1 MKDATKC
8 TQAGYRPKNGES
20 RVPPIVQSTTFLY
33 ETPEEMADIFDLK
46 TTGYFYTRL
55 GNPTSG
61 ALEEKISALDG
72 GVGAVACS
80 SGMGATMMAVLN
92 LCKAGDNFISQKE
105 VYGGTYNLF
114 AHTLRKLGIE
124 CRFYTA
130 ANTKE
135 EIEDMIDDNTKLIF
149 CETIANPSGIVADFD
164 MLRELGEKYGIVI
177 MCDNTLATP
186 VVCKPFDLGANVIVY
201 SSSKYLDGHAVA
213 LGGIIVDGGNFS
225 YKGNKRYADFNNPDV
240 TYHGLVFADVPA
252 AFSTRVR
259 TVCMRDLGAVM
270 APMNAFLT
278 CLGMDTL
285 HLRMRAHSDN
295 ALYVATALREHP
307 MVEWVKYPGLAE
319 DRYNTLVDK
328 YFSDG
333 MASGMIAFGIKGGLE
348 KAIAFQ
354 KALRLI
360 GIETHIADARSC
372 VLHPAST
379 THRQL
384 SDAELLACGISD
396 NFIRLSVGIE
406 DKEDIVQD
414 LYNALDQAK

>member
-8 TQAGYRPKNGES
+8 TQSGYRPKNGES

-55 GNPTSG
+55 GNPTSN
-61 ALEEKISALDG
+61 ALEEKITALDG
-72 GVGAVACS
+72 GVAAVACS
-80 SGMGATMMAVLN
+80 CGMGATMMAVLN
-92 LCKAGDNFISQKE
+92 LCKAGDNFISQAE

-114 AHTLRKLGIE
+114 SHTLKKLGIE

-130 ANTKE
+130 DTTQA
-135 EIEDMIDDNTKLIF
+135 EIEAMIDDNTKLIF

-164 MLRELGEKYGIVI
+164 MLRYLGEKYGIVI

-186 VVCKPFDLGANVIVY
+186 VVCKPFELGVNVIVY

-213 LGGIIVDGGNFS
+213 LGGIVVDGGNFTF
-225 YKGNKRYADFNNPDV
+225 KGNKRYADFNEPD
-240 TYHGLVFADVPA
+240 TSYHGLVFADVPA
-252 AFSTRVR
+252 AFATRVR

-278 CLGMDTL
+278 CLGIDTL
-285 HLRMRAHSDN
+285 HLRMKAHSDN
-295 ALYVATALREHP
+295 ALYVAEKLQQHP
-307 MVEWVKYPGLAE
+307 MVEWVKYPGLK
-319 DRYNTLVDK
+319 DDK
-328 YFSDG
+328 YKALADKYLLDG
-333 MASGMIAFGIKGGLE
+333 MASGMIAFGVKGNIDN
-348 KAIAFQ
+348 AIAFQ
-354 KALRLI
+354 KALKLI

-384 SDAELLACGISD
+384 SKEALEACGISE

-406 DKEDIVQD
+406 DKDDIVQD
-414 LYNALDQAK
+414 LYAALEKAK

>member
-61 ALEEKISALDG
+61 ALEEKICALDG

-92 LCKAGDNFISQKE
+92 LCKAGDNFVSQAE

-124 CRFYTA
+124 CRFYNASYTRDQI
-130 ANTKE
+130 E
-135 EIEDMIDDNTKLIF
+135 ELIDDNTKLIF

-164 MLRELGEKYGIVI
+164 ALKYLGEKYGIVV

-186 VVCKPFDLGANVIVY
+186 VVCKPFELGVNVMVY

-225 YKGNKRYADFNNPDV
+225 YKGNKRYADFNNPDI

-252 AFSTRVR
+252 AFATRVR

-270 APMNAFLT
+270 SPMNAFLT
-278 CLGMDTL
+278 CLGIDTL

-295 ALYVATALREHP
+295 ALYIAKALKTHP
-307 MVEWVKYPGLAE
+307 MVEWVKYPGLS
-319 DRYNTLVDK
+319 DDK
-328 YFSDG
+328 YNALVNKYFADG
-333 MASGMIAFGIKGGLE
+333 MASGMIAFGIKGGLD

-354 KALRLI
+354 KALKLI

-384 SDAELLACGISD
+384 SNEELLACGISD

-406 DKEDIVQD
+406 DKEDVLADI
-414 LYNALDQAK
+414 YNALDAAK